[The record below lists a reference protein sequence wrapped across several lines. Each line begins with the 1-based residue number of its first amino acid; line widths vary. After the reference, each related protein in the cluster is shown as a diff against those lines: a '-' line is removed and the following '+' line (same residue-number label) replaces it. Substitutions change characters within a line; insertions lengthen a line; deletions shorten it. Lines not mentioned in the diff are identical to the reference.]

1 MIGYVA
7 IVISGSI
14 LRIDVF
20 DQQTWLGFHGDLWD
34 LDKLLQITP
43 TNRVEKREYI
53 YIVYNCSCWGV

>member
-53 YIVYNCSCWGV
+53 YNI